1 MVIGITSSMLGTYVC
16 LLLNTFDE
24 ATTIGDVSKTNPS
37 CIANGKIIN
46 VLFKTLKQVSNVLFF
61 SWSSIFLHAF
71 FLWLVKCH
79 ELQHHDPIQVRLVRY
94 LKLATFIKMSKLFL
108 GDLQNCLKMQPIR
121 GYSSTAYT
129 VLEFLQFWLLLWY
142 SLTDMIIIAR

>member
-1 MVIGITSSMLGTYVC
+1 MKPLQLEMFPKQIHHALQMVRSS
-16 LLLNTFDE
+16 
-24 ATTIGDVSKTNPS
+24 
-37 CIANGKIIN
+37 N
-46 VLFKTLKQVSNVLFF
+46 VLFKTLKQVSNVLFI
-61 SWSSIFLHAF
+61 SWSSIFLHSF
-71 FLWLVKCH
+71 FLWLVKRH